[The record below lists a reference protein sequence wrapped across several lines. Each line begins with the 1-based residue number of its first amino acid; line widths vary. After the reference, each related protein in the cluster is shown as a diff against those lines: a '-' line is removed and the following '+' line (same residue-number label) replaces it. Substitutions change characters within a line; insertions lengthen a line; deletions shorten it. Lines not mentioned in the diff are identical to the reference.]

1 MNEIE
6 FLNFAI
12 ENWLSLVPITIGCI
26 AALWLSVRDKLVGKI
41 FDPFTLIF
49 VVAFGINYGIVV
61 FMFFKGLLD
70 GILFGTLALYAVAL
84 IAMFRWGSSLKSK
97 PVIFRYLAYV
107 GRPQLSSA
115 VFTACALI
123 YATLSL
129 VIFSQIGFGI
139 LAETNRFDAARGYGA
154 FIRVLDCLS
163 PFIVAYTSLTIM
175 QSKHYRVS
183 KLLGLAVFILY
194 AAIVNGAKISVIYS
208 FSTALLALSMASYRI
223 RVSGWQAVVAGVI
236 GLAFSALALNI
247 NLEKN
252 NVSEQS
258 IAPLA
263 ASSGLLTARLVYRF
277 IAFGDTSYLL
287 LPNRIIDSVQKDS
300 IGARFA
306 APIIGNDNLSKILGY
321 EVQDFS
327 VGRQALLHYSPNLEV
342 SGGPTSHFDL
352 FFYVYFG
359 SFVGFF
365 LISLLGYFLGRINQ
379 SVELVKSSEY
389 FRSNKL
395 LLSIIATLWSRSVLL
410 IIEPTVALAYI
421 FDIFV
426 IFTVVCLLVATVV
439 GVRGPKTAINRIRLL
454 RNSVQ

>member
-12 ENWLSLVPITIGCI
+12 ENWLSLVPITIGCV
-26 AALWLSVRDKLVGKI
+26 AALWFSVRDKLLGGI

-49 VVAFGINYGIVV
+49 VVAFGINYGIVI
-61 FMFFKGLLD
+61 FMFFEGLLD
-70 GILFGTLALYAVAL
+70 GILFGTFALYAVLL

-97 PVIFRYLAYV
+97 PVIFRYLAYI
-107 GRPQLSSA
+107 GRPHLSSA

-123 YATLSL
+123 YGALSL

-163 PFIVAYTSLTIM
+163 PFIVAYTTLTIM
-175 QSKHYRVS
+175 KIKRYRIS

-194 AAIVNGAKISVIYS
+194 AAIVNGAKISVMYS
-208 FSTALLALSMASYRI
+208 FSTALLALSMASYKIRI
-223 RVSGWQAVVAGVI
+223 SGWQAVVAATI

-258 IAPLA
+258 VAPLA
-263 ASSGLLTARLVYRF
+263 ASSGLLTARLIYRF

-287 LPNRIIDSVQKDS
+287 LPNRIIDNIQKDS
-300 IGARFA
+300 VGARFA
-306 APIIGNDNLSKILGY
+306 SPIIGNDNLSKILGY
-321 EVQDFS
+321 NVEDFS

-342 SGGPTSHFDL
+342 SGGPTSHFDF

-359 SFVGFF
+359 S
-365 LISLLGYFLGRINQ
+365 LIGILLSAFLGYALGMINRSVHLVRQ
-379 SVELVKSSEY
+379 SDKLY
-389 FRSNKL
+389 SNKL
-395 LLSIIATLWSRSVLL
+395 LLSIVATLWSRSVLL
-410 IIEPTVALAYI
+410 VIEPTVALAYI
-421 FDIFV
+421 FDILV
-426 IFTVVCLLVATVV
+426 IFTAICLFVAAIV
-439 GVRGPKTAINRIRLL
+439 GVRSPKAVTASTRP
-454 RNSVQ
+454 RNVVP

>member
-1 MNEIE
+1 MSEIE

-12 ENWLSLVPITIGCI
+12 DNWFILVPITLGIV
-26 AALWLSVRDKLVGKI
+26 AALWFGVRDKLVGGI

-61 FMFFKGLLD
+61 FMFFEGLID
-70 GILFGTLALYAVAL
+70 SILFGTLALYAILL
-84 IAMFRWGSSLKSK
+84 ITIFRWASSRHSEPL
-97 PVIFRYLAYV
+97 IYRYFAYI
-107 GRPQLSSA
+107 GRSHLSGA
-115 VFTACALI
+115 VFAACSLI
-123 YATLSL
+123 YGALSL

-163 PFIVAYTSLTIM
+163 PFIVAYVTLTIM
-175 QSKHYRVS
+175 QSKHNRVI

-208 FSTALLALSMASYRI
+208 FSTALLVLAMASYRI
-223 RVSGWQAVVAGVI
+223 RISGWQAATAAVM
-236 GLAFSALALNI
+236 GLAFSVLALNI

-258 IAPLA
+258 VAPLS
-263 ASSGLLTARLVYRF
+263 ASSGLVTARLIYRF

-287 LPNRIIDSVQKDS
+287 LPNRIIDNIQKDTIS
-300 IGARFA
+300 ARFA
-306 APIIGNDNLSKILGY
+306 APIIGNDNLSKMLGY

-327 VGRQALLHYSPNLEV
+327 VGRQALLHYSPNSDV

-359 SFVGFF
+359 PVAGIF
-365 LISLLGYFLGRINQ
+365 LSCVLGYFIGRINQ
-379 SVELVKSSEY
+379 GVRLMRSRSGLD
-389 FRSNKL
+389 SNKL
-395 LLSIIATLWSRSVLL
+395 LLSIMATLWTRSVLL

-421 FDIFV
+421 FDMFV
-426 IFTVVCLLVATVV
+426 IFTAICLFATAVV
-439 GVRGPKTAINRIRLL
+439 GMRSTKRA
-454 RNSVQ
+454 NSNLPLSRDSY

>member
-1 MNEIE
+1 MSEIE

-12 ENWLSLVPITIGCI
+12 DNWLVLVPITLGCVT
-26 AALWLSVRDKLVGKI
+26 ALWLGVRDKLVGGI

-61 FMFFKGLLD
+61 FMFFEGLLD
-70 GILFGTLALYAVAL
+70 SVLFGTLALYAVLL
-84 IAMFRWGSSLKSK
+84 IAMFRWGSSLKGA
-97 PVIFRYLAYV
+97 PVIYRYLAYI
-107 GRPQLSSA
+107 GRPHLSST
-115 VFTACALI
+115 VFTTCALI
-123 YATLSL
+123 YGALSL
-129 VIFSQIGFGI
+129 LIFSQIGFGI

-163 PFIVAYTSLTIM
+163 PFIVAYTTLTIM
-175 QSKHYRVS
+175 HSKRYRIS
-183 KLLGLAVFILY
+183 KLMGLVMFILY
-194 AAIVNGAKISVIYS
+194 AAVVNGAKISVMYS

-223 RVSGWQAVVAGVI
+223 RISGWQAVVAAAI

-258 IAPLA
+258 VAPLA
-263 ASSGLLTARLVYRF
+263 ASSGLLTARLIYRF

-287 LPNRIIDSVQKDS
+287 LPNRIIDNIQKDS
-300 IGARFA
+300 VGARFA

-321 EVQDFS
+321 DVEDYS
-327 VGRQALLHYSPNLEV
+327 VGRQALLHYSPNLDV

-359 SFVGFF
+359 PIAGIF
-365 LISLLGYFLGRINQ
+365 LVALLGYFLGRINQ
-379 SVELVKSSEY
+379 SVHLIKSSQQSH
-389 FRSNKL
+389 SNML
-395 LLSIIATLWSRSVLL
+395 LLSIIATMWTRAVLL

-426 IFTVVCLLVATVV
+426 IFTAICLFVAAIV
-439 GVRGPKTAINRIRLL
+439 GVRKPKTSTTSAFRDP
-454 RNSVQ
+454 VP

>member
-1 MNEIE
+1 MSEIE

-12 ENWLSLVPITIGCI
+12 ENWLLLVPITFGCV
-26 AALWLSVRDKLVGKI
+26 AALWLSVRDKLVGGI

-61 FMFFKGLLD
+61 FIFFEGLLD
-70 GILFGTLALYAVAL
+70 GVLFGTLALYAVLL
-84 IAMFRWGSSLKSK
+84 ITMFRWGSSLKGA
-97 PVIFRYLAYV
+97 PVIYRYLAYI
-107 GRPQLSSA
+107 GRPHLSSA
-115 VFTACALI
+115 VFTTCALI
-123 YATLSL
+123 YGALSL
-129 VIFSQIGFGI
+129 LIFSQIGFGI

-163 PFIVAYTSLTIM
+163 PFIVAYTTLTIM
-175 QSKHYRVS
+175 RSKHYRVS
-183 KLLGLAVFILY
+183 KLMGLAVFILY
-194 AAIVNGAKISVIYS
+194 AAVVNGAKISVIYS

-223 RVSGWQAVVAGVI
+223 RISGWQAVVAAVI

-258 IAPLA
+258 VAPLA
-263 ASSGLLTARLVYRF
+263 ASSGLLTARLIYRF

-287 LPNRIIDSVQKDS
+287 LPNRIIDNIQKDS
-300 IGARFA
+300 VGARFA

-321 EVQDFS
+321 DVEDYS
-327 VGRQALLHYSPNLEV
+327 VGRQALLHYNPNLEV

-359 SFVGFF
+359 SIAGIF
-365 LISLLGYFLGRINQ
+365 LAALLGYILGRINQ
-379 SVELVKSSEY
+379 SVRLAKSSQQSH
-389 FRSNKL
+389 SNIV
-395 LLSIIATLWSRSVLL
+395 LLSIIATLWTRSVLL

-421 FDIFV
+421 FDIFL
-426 IFTVVCLLVATVV
+426 IFTAICLFVAAIV
-439 GVRGPKTAINRIRLL
+439 GVRSPRAATTSTL
-454 RNSVQ
+454 RNPIL

>member
-1 MNEIE
+1 MSEIE

-12 ENWLSLVPITIGCI
+12 ENWLLLVPITFGCV
-26 AALWLSVRDKLVGKI
+26 AALWLGVRDKLVGGI

-61 FMFFKGLLD
+61 FMFFEGLLD
-70 GILFGTLALYAVAL
+70 GVLFGTLALYAVLL
-84 IAMFRWGSSLKSK
+84 IAMFRWGSSLKSA
-97 PVIFRYLAYV
+97 PMIYRYLAYI
-107 GRPQLSSA
+107 GRPHLSSA
-115 VFTACALI
+115 VFTTCALI
-123 YATLSL
+123 YAALSL
-129 VIFSQIGFGI
+129 LIFSQIGFGI

-163 PFIVAYTSLTIM
+163 PFIVAYTTLTIM
-175 QSKHYRVS
+175 HSKRYRIG
-183 KLLGLAVFILY
+183 KLMGLAVFILY

-223 RVSGWQAVVAGVI
+223 RISGWQAVVAAVI

-258 IAPLA
+258 VAPLA
-263 ASSGLLTARLVYRF
+263 ASSGLLTARLIYRF

-287 LPNRIIDSVQKDS
+287 LPNRIIDNIQTDSV
-300 IGARFA
+300 GARFA

-321 EVQDFS
+321 DVEDYS
-327 VGRQALLHYSPNLEV
+327 VGRQALLHYSPNLDV

-359 SFVGFF
+359 PIIGIF
-365 LISLLGYFLGRINQ
+365 LAIFLGYSLGRINQ
-379 SVELVKSSEY
+379 SVHILKSSQH
-389 FRSNKL
+389 SNPNLL
-395 LLSIIATLWSRSVLL
+395 LLSIIATLWTRSVLL

-426 IFTVVCLLVATVV
+426 IFTAICLFVAAIV
-439 GVRGPKTAINRIRLL
+439 GVRSPKAATVSTL
-454 RNSVQ
+454 RNPIP